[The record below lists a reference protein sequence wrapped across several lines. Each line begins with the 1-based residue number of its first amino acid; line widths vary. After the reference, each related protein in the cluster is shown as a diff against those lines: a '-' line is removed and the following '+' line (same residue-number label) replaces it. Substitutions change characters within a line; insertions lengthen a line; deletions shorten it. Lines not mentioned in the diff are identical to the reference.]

1 MTWEEAVEG
10 ATVEA
15 TLTASEVLLL
25 SLLMVHC
32 HSFEAVRKWTEEV
45 VKHRRAY
52 TGTVAATFVVPWCQS
67 GSGTITQ
74 ILKEAAK
81 RKCDEVMDM
90 VGDAMAR
97 FDGPG
102 RVARPVARTA
112 LNAHILTM
120 YSGSKKRASARSN
133 ARLNRAAVPVALLLA
148 ETEKSDASSL
158 TTLLISGASR
168 EAGPPRTYAVQL
180 EEMEAEL
187 KQSQQR
193 HVRVVAEMRGRHQ
206 REIDSAVAT
215 ATAGLV
221 AELEQREQQRE
232 RDEADNERAQNE
244 LTQRISELDDEMA
257 SVEECAAATQERARR
272 VVELADMRASQA
284 TLRAARDRENRK
296 KVTADVRDRIRRNEE
311 EAVCTLLADYD
322 EKLAAART
330 TARDATARAEANERA
345 VSNLASCRRVLST
358 RDERIRELEH
368 ELELEREAGVEGA
381 RALEKVAQIPDLGVS
396 KERGRPVPTA
406 TRKVCLHMLANL
418 TPPSGVV
425 PNIVALL
432 TYYVPFL
439 LNGIHLPTKSCVRT
453 IRKEM
458 LFISQALA
466 ANKIGFAKRAKQLCH
481 DGGDIDG
488 VAGVTIGEH
497 ITNADGTD
505 ETVVLDA
512 LALTVGKTAQ
522 LECDTIEDTIDKL
535 NSNLEKWR
543 WELGDSNDSE
553 GIIAASGS
561 VGFHQLKHGGT
572 MSDACNQA
580 LLLDAL
586 IEKRIVV
593 AVKAQFTPEQ
603 LAAMSPEQLAD
614 ETELYSSTCH
624 HHIRNI
630 GVAHGE
636 KAVDAF
642 MTDKLEESM
651 AKIPRHKRITGKVC
665 DHPFPPPRTRTHA
678 PHARTRA
685 RRGAAPPP
693 GPLRSAQ

>member
-1 MTWEEAVEG
+1 MHGFETVRTW
-10 ATVEA
+10 
-15 TLTASEVLLL
+15 TAEVL
-25 SLLMVHC
+25 
-32 HSFEAVRKWTEEV
+32 
-45 VKHRRAY
+45 KHRRAW
-52 TGTVAATFVVPWCQS
+52 AQSPPETFVAPWRRD
-67 GSGTITQ
+67 GPITQ
-74 ILKEAAK
+74 QLKEAAK
-81 RKCDEVMDM
+81 PKAPSVMDM

-97 FDGPG
+97 FSGAG
-102 RVARPVARTA
+102 RVPRPVARTA
-112 LNAHILTM
+112 LNKYLVAM
-120 YSGSKKRASARSN
+120 YGSSCKKHKSRSN

-148 ETEKSDASSL
+148 ETESSDARSL
-158 TTLLISGASR
+158 ATLLISGASR

-439 LNGIHLPTKSCVRT
+439 LNGIHLPTKQCVRT

-466 ANKIGFAKRAKQLCH
+466 ANKIGFAKRVKQLCH

-614 ETELYSSTCH
+614 ETELYSTTCH